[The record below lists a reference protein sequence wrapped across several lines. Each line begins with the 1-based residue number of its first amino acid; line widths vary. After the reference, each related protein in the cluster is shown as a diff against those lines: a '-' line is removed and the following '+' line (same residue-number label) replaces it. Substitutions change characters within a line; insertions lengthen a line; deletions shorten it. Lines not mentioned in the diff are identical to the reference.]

1 MNGMARILSRGEK
14 RSTGSSSS
22 KYFYDPIQ
30 SRVTA
35 DLYSIF
41 SPEDKKK
48 KLSKEEELKVKAI
61 AQRLTA
67 LGITSLKDPQI
78 EYALRAK
85 STDGDVEKAVELLV
99 LFEDALEGILTPYN
113 PRVKLLGAENREAVT
128 CYLDALLFAM
138 FARFDSFEAMLYDT
152 FNDEPRKLLSA
163 VLRLWVNM
171 LRSGRLITVDIT
183 KQLQEALSRCG
194 WEDAAKVHQQD
205 ASEAFTFITGKLE
218 LPMLTLKMDIY
229 HSGKTDAK
237 DDHKIVNE
245 RLLEVSIP
253 EPSEDGKPITLE
265 ECLESYF
272 NNRIEVKRHLQR
284 RNTLQSHI
292 SADKAT
298 ALHIEVVEVSSRPD
312 SPAPPTPSTP
322 TPPHAR
328 PVSTRRRADSIFSQR
343 KVEVG
348 DSADGKSHDD
358 VSVGSPS
365 RQRAISIRNEVM
377 MPAWQFFSLIPWYT
391 ETSNAPTNDA
401 QVAAH
406 FSAKRPVLGICLKR
420 YAFLPNGTPRRL
432 DTYIDIPLEIGLPH
446 FISDD
451 RMEEEEGPLSGNFKL
466 SLQSIVCHRGI
477 SVDSGHYIA
486 LVRGDAP
493 NADNN
498 STTMSPSLSRPA
510 SATSSV
516 TSHSS
521 DSHWLRFDDLAAE
534 RVSYVDIAQAL
545 KEESPYLL
553 FYQVQP
559 INDSASAPSSRDGAP
574 PPYSEADSL
583 TSADRSTSTGQ
594 FPNAPS
600 TTTVNTTPTPTAAAS
615 TDAVNWTQPN
625 SPEIFNPALADSS
638 TTTLTTFGGTASPL
652 EEKRGRRQSLTLL
665 SRATDRLSAA
675 TNAARTSFE
684 SNNTRRSSVVL
695 SAAPSSVATAPDS
708 TATTPGEEIGA
719 GGAKSGF
726 LGEALGRRGSRAG
739 TSGAAAGTGAGA
751 GKKGGSKSRPT
762 SQSGEGNRLS
772 FSMSRLTGKKSRD
785 RLGESAGVGV
795 EELEVEG
802 EDGVGGETVKKGG
815 VLRRSKSKK
824 KHKHKHGTQHAEAG
838 SEGGA
843 SSGRKGLDRECSVM

>member
-22 KYFYDPIQ
+22 
-30 SRVTA
+30 
-35 DLYSIF
+35 
-41 SPEDKKK
+41 
-48 KLSKEEELKVKAI
+48 KVKAI

-312 SPAPPTPSTP
+312 SPAPLRLPLLPRRTPGPSV
-322 TPPHAR
+322 HAGER
-328 PVSTRRRADSIFSQR
+328 TAYSASERWRLEILQMERATTMYLLAVR
-343 KVEVG
+343 AVNEL
-348 DSADGKSHDD
+348 
-358 VSVGSPS
+358 SPF
-365 RQRAISIRNEVM
+365 
-377 MPAWQFFSLIPWYT
+377 FFSLIPWYT

-815 VLRRSKSKK
+815 VLGRSKSKK